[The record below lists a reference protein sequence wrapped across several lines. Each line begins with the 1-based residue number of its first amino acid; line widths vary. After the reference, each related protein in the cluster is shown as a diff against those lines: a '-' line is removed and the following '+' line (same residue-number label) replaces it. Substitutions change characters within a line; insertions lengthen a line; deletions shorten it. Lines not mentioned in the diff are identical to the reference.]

1 MQIWAIPALGGAW
14 GTLRPETPED
24 LDISKGIKRR
34 EVEDVRTQ
42 TNSFNIC
49 LKISLISNTKK
60 WGVRKVRKGKIL
72 LAYLLKLLTSCF
84 NTL

>member
-1 MQIWAIPALGGAW
+1 M
-14 GTLRPETPED
+14 RPETPED